1 MTAGEDPVVTEC
13 YRCSSLVC
21 SRSQIVNGTGPLDSQ
36 LLLVGEAPGEQ
47 EDTMGT
53 PFVGRSGDILDEVLR
68 DAGIQRERVRITNCV
83 RCRPPDNRDPTDEEL
98 QNCYE
103 YLVNEIMV
111 SSPRIVVALGKV
123 PSEKLLGRAVTVT
136 KEIGTVVPW
145 SIGDEEYPMMISA
158 HPAATIYNP
167 SLRGSLE
174 EAFRAAGSW
183 LDSGDQ
189 RTLSEY

>member
-1 MTAGEDPVVTEC
+1 MTASEDPVVTEC

-21 SRSQIVNGTGPLDSQ
+21 SRSQIVNGTGPVDSQ
-36 LLLVGEAPGEQ
+36 LVLVGEAPGEQ

-53 PFVGRSGDILDEVLR
+53 PFVGRSGDILNEVLR

-83 RCRPPDNRDPTDEEL
+83 RCRPPDNRDPTGEEL
-98 QNCYE
+98 QNCHE
-103 YLVNEIMV
+103 YLVNEIV
-111 SSPRIVVALGKV
+111 GSSPRIVVALGKV
-123 PSEKLLGRAVTVT
+123 PSEKLLERAVTVT

-145 SIGDEEYPMMISA
+145 SIGEEEFPVMISA

-174 EAFRAAGSW
+174 EVFRAASSW
-183 LDSGDQ
+183 IDSGDQ